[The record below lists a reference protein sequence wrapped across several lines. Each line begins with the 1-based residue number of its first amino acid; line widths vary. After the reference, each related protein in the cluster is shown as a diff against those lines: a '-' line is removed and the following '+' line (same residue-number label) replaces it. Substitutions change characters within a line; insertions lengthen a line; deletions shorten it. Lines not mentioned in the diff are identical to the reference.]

1 MSYIPLLC
9 VREVKPRFD
18 FPNSLLLGT
27 YLRPKVQQKDHWS
40 VIGGRMGYVQFPGTD
55 TEPAKC
61 GPVTAQQLEH
71 IYRQYLSAF
80 DRAYIANVLD
90 LRLKNSQAP
99 MQFNATQLSVM
110 VSMADQPVHQLRAQG
125 FSETMIQFM
134 EAHRAHLQRMRIE
147 REGFHDGAK
156 PNAGDQNPQVQSNGA
171 LLNPAAIRPLF
182 SQPGPQNTPAPH
194 VMENRP
200 QLAAQHAGAMMANR
214 PGREQIQAALVFI
227 NKARHDTLASSKSL
241 FGCNSFLCR
250 HAIL

>member
-9 VREVKPRFD
+9 VREAKPRFD
-18 FPNSLLLGT
+18 FPNSLLFGT
-27 YLRPKVQQKDHWS
+27 YLRPKVQQKDYWS

-99 MQFNATQLSVM
+99 QFNANQLGVM

-125 FSETMIQFM
+125 FSEPMIQFM

-156 PNAGDQNPQVQSNGA
+156 PTAGDQNPQVQST
-171 LLNPAAIRPLF
+171 LNPAAIRPLF
-182 SQPGPQNTPAPH
+182 SQPGPPSTAAPH

-200 QLAAQHAGAMMANR
+200 QLAAQHANAMMANR

-241 FGCNSFLCR
+241 FGYPSFLCR
-250 HAIL
+250 QVIL